1 MKLCIVSQDPKTLL
15 AIESSLIKIFG
26 SHATIITNLDNAEF
40 EASMATEFLFIFTNG
55 DDAGKFMK
63 NFPEATAMVL
73 HRQVQTRNL
82 GLLLDLPT
90 GFPVMAVNNSQETTL
105 DFIQQ
110 LKAAGITHLA
120 IEPYWPGM
128 ETIPQSKVAVTPGE
142 RQIVPVSVERIID
155 LGNRQ
160 VTIKSVINI
169 LHHFKALDINFD
181 IISRLLAIE
190 ADESAGLLAGYSKAV
205 RSILNAI
212 VGSFEES
219 VFVTDT
225 AGIIRYVN
233 QAGSRLL
240 GLDAGS
246 VLGRTV
252 ESMFPGFPDKL
263 LHVGN
268 EDYLVERGTL
278 RESGPLEGFYLI
290 FRRSQKVRSD
300 EETIRIRNSRDRDR
314 ETSGFSTI
322 IGKSRQISIAVQTAA
337 KMSCLPGTVLIEG
350 ESGTGKELFARAIH
364 YTSERCRGPFV
375 PVNFGAMNPSMLE
388 SELFGYE
395 GGSFTGARREGKIG
409 LFELAKGG
417 TIFLD
422 EVGDANLE
430 LQKHLLR
437 VLQDKRIRRIGG
449 LEQIPVDVRVIA
461 ATNRPL
467 FTMVKEGTF
476 RADLFYRIAV
486 LPLTVPP
493 LRERIGDIPILLG
506 YFIEQKSRSHEIA
519 VTELLSERALTFL
532 EHYSWPGN
540 VRELINVVEYLV
552 GLFSKE
558 NPADYD
564 ELPYFIKESIPLSP
578 GSDQSSVQRH
588 WILETLYYRGGAG
601 RRKLEELAVRA
612 NLGLNGNRIRALLR
626 ELELEGYVKALKG
639 AGGTILT
646 QAGLVFLGKEK
657 CIPGDTSVEL

>member
-1 MKLCIVSQDPKTLL
+1 MKLCIVSKDPKTLL
-15 AIESSLIKIFG
+15 AIESYLGKIFG
-26 SHATIITNLDNAEF
+26 NHATILTNLDNAVT
-40 EASMATEFLFIFTNG
+40 EASMGTEFLFVFTNRG
-55 DDAGKFMK
+55 DADKFMD
-63 NFPEATAMVL
+63 NFPSAKSLVL
-73 HRQVQTRNL
+73 DRQVQTRNL
-82 GLLLDLPT
+82 GLLLDLPS
-90 GFPVMAVNNSQETTL
+90 GFPVMVVNNSQETTE

-110 LKAAGITHLA
+110 LKAAGISHLA
-120 IEPYWPGM
+120 FEPYWPGM
-128 ETIPQSKVAVTPGE
+128 ETIPICKVAVTPGE
-142 RQIVPVSVERIID
+142 RQIVPASVERIID

-160 VTIKSVINI
+160 VTIKSIIRI
-169 LHHFKALDINFD
+169 LHHFKALDNNFE
-181 IISRLLAIE
+181 IISRLLTIE

-219 VFVTDT
+219 VFVADT

-252 ESMFPGFPDKL
+252 ESLFPGFPDKF
-263 LHVGN
+263 LHIGN

-300 EETIRIRNSRDRDR
+300 EETIRIRNSRDWDR

-322 IGKSRQISIAVQTAA
+322 IGKSRQISTAVQTAT
-337 KMSCLPGTVLIEG
+337 KMAYLPGTVLIEG

-364 YTSERCRGPFV
+364 YFSERKRGPFV

-422 EVGDANLE
+422 EIGDANLE

-437 VLQDKRIRRIGG
+437 VLQDRRIRRIGG

-506 YFIEQKSRSHEIA
+506 HFIDQKSGARDIA
-519 VTELLSERALTFL
+519 IMELLTERALNFL
-532 EHYSWPGN
+532 EQYSWPGN

-552 GLFSKE
+552 GLFSGE

-564 ELPYFIKESIPLSP
+564 ELPYFIKESIPLSS
-578 GSDQSSVQRH
+578 GSDQSVAQRH

-601 RRKLEELAVRA
+601 RRKLEELAMRT
-612 NLGLNGNRIRALLR
+612 NLGLNGNRIRALLH

-646 QAGLVFLGKEK
+646 QSGLAFLGKAES
-657 CIPGDTSVEL
+657 IVGNTSIKL